1 MSFLDPILGM
11 GPTGEDRT
19 WPRECYIR
27 VYLSSLINPLTAF
40 DDLAPIF
47 FADLPEPFTINK
59 SAVYN
64 PETIMGRSEPL
75 RYYSASTATTISFTG
90 KLIAMGEP
98 KDPGAMAM
106 VGQALNLTGRV
117 AGSAVAPYL
126 GIAGNVASLIYDELA
141 ATEEKIATI
150 VNAVHT
156 TANRIKALVYPQYDI
171 NGIAYPPPKVVLHYG
186 PNYEGLGVITSVS
199 IAYQG
204 PYEINSMLAMRA
216 DCSITFEEVNPRAPG
231 YGDAKKWN
239 PIAITQARAN
249 IGTTLLKD
257 ATSLARSKFGI

>member
-1 MSFLDPILGM
+1 MSLLDPILGM

-27 VYLSSLINPLTAF
+27 VYIPSLI
-40 DDLAPIF
+40 APTLMDQWMPIYF
-47 FADLPEPFTINK
+47 SDLPEPFTINK

-75 RYYSASTATTISFTG
+75 RYYSSSTATTISFTG

-98 KDPGAMAM
+98 KGDLEPMAM

-117 AGSAVAPYL
+117 AGSQAAPYL
-126 GIAGNVASLIYDELA
+126 GIAGNVATLIYDEVA

-171 NGIAYPPPKVVLHYG
+171 NGIAYPPPKVILHYG
-186 PNYEGLGVITSVS
+186 PNYEGLGVITNVSV
-199 IAYQG
+199 AYQG
-204 PYEINSMLAMRA
+204 PYEVNSMLAMRA
-216 DCSITFEEVNPRAPG
+216 DCNITFEEVNPRAPG
-231 YGDAKKWN
+231 YEDAKKWDPLN
-239 PIAITQARAN
+239 LTQARAN
-249 IGTTLLKD
+249 IGQKLLKD
-257 ATSLARSKFGI
+257 VTSLARSKFGI